1 MIIVNRIT
9 DKKRIEKLKPPILIY
24 GRRKTG
30 KTFFAKEFFSNA
42 YYFFVR
48 RNRSIYFENRNES
61 ITYRELTRIIEEFK
75 EKTIIVDEFHRL
87 PDEFLDWLHIKSPK
101 NLVLVTSTL
110 HLVKNLLE
118 KNSPILGLFLEFR
131 MDLIDERDILLNL
144 KEKIKDYKK
153 LIEFSTYLREP
164 MLLKWFGIDLAS
176 ILKNLKLVIP
186 SLVGEIFA
194 EEEKE
199 LSERYE
205 GIIRALSSGKTTL
218 SEITSSLY
226 SNKLIPKQD
235 VSAVKPYLNTLLE
248 IGLVKRIPEYF
259 GKRYY
264 YFVSS
269 PVIDLYYYLDEKYNF
284 SERDLEE
291 KYITEKIPMHVE
303 DFIRELLGKIFGM
316 RTFIINK
323 PNMEVEIALARFK
336 KLKIVGEVKWK
347 KKVSKSEIKKI
358 EEKLEKFKGCR
369 KILVVPSEDAV
380 EKEPEGVEVWDVG
393 KILKEIKNLYNFRL
407 Y

>member
-131 MDLIDERDILLNL
+131 MDLVDERDILLNL

-164 MLLKWFGIDLAS
+164 MLLKWFGINLAS

-248 IGLVKRIPEYF
+248 IGLVKRVPEYF

-347 KKVSKSEIKKI
+347 KKVSKSEIKEI

>member
-1 MIIVNRIT
+1 
-9 DKKRIEKLKPPILIY
+9 
-24 GRRKTG
+24 
-30 KTFFAKEFFSNA
+30 
-42 YYFFVR
+42 
-48 RNRSIYFENRNES
+48 
-61 ITYRELTRIIEEFK
+61 
-75 EKTIIVDEFHRL
+75 
-87 PDEFLDWLHIKSPK
+87 
-101 NLVLVTSTL
+101 VLVTSTL

-118 KNSPILGLFLEFR
+118 KSSPILGLFLEFR
-131 MDLIDERDILLNL
+131 MDLVDERDILLNL

-218 SEITSSLY
+218 SAITSSLY

-264 YFVSS
+264 YFISS
-269 PVIDLYYYLDEKYNF
+269 PVIDMYYYLDEKYNF
-284 SERDLEE
+284 SERDLDE

-347 KKVSKSEIKKI
+347 RRVSKAEIKEI

-380 EKEPEGVEVWDVG
+380 EKEPKGIEVWDTG

>member
-1 MIIVNRIT
+1 
-9 DKKRIEKLKPPILIY
+9 
-24 GRRKTG
+24 
-30 KTFFAKEFFSNA
+30 
-42 YYFFVR
+42 
-48 RNRSIYFENRNES
+48 
-61 ITYRELTRIIEEFK
+61 
-75 EKTIIVDEFHRL
+75 
-87 PDEFLDWLHIKSPK
+87 
-101 NLVLVTSTL
+101 
-110 HLVKNLLE
+110 
-118 KNSPILGLFLEFR
+118 
-131 MDLIDERDILLNL
+131 MDLVNERDILLNL
-144 KEKIKDYKK
+144 KEQIKDYKK

-164 MLLKWFGIDLAS
+164 MLLKWFGINLAS

>member
-1 MIIVNRIT
+1 M
-9 DKKRIEKLKPPILIY
+9 
-24 GRRKTG
+24 
-30 KTFFAKEFFSNA
+30 
-42 YYFFVR
+42 
-48 RNRSIYFENRNES
+48 
-61 ITYRELTRIIEEFK
+61 
-75 EKTIIVDEFHRL
+75 
-87 PDEFLDWLHIKSPK
+87 
-101 NLVLVTSTL
+101 LVTSTL

-118 KNSPILGLFLEFR
+118 KSSPILGLFLEFR
-131 MDLIDERDILLNL
+131 MDLVDERDILLNL

-218 SEITSSLY
+218 SAITSSLY

-264 YFVSS
+264 YFISS
-269 PVIDLYYYLDEKYNF
+269 PVIDMYYYLDEKYNF
-284 SERDLEE
+284 SERDLDE

-347 KKVSKSEIKKI
+347 RRVSKAEIKEI

-380 EKEPEGVEVWDVG
+380 EKEPKGIEVWDTG